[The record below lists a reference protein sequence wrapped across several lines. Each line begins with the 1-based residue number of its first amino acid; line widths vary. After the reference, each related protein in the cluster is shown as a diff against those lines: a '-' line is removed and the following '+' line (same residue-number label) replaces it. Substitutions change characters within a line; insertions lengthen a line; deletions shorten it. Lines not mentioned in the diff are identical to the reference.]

1 MSRAARLGG
10 FIVLTLA
17 ILAAGVF
24 IIGSKHYLFSSTYQL
39 RAQFDNVAGL
49 ASGADVQVGGV
60 HSGTVLRIELPH
72 VPTGKVTV
80 VMELTD
86 ATHEIVKQDSVAS
99 IETEGVLGNQYLAV
113 SFGSKGV
120 PDVRDGE
127 TIASLPPLEVTDLF
141 KKASSILDSGKLALV
156 NTTEATAHLNSL
168 SAKIDA
174 GTGTVG
180 ALVNDRQLYN
190 NLTDSTAGLKST
202 VAAAQI
208 GVTSFQENM
217 EAMKHSFLLSGF
229 FKKRGYE
236 DSATLTEN
244 AVDAL
249 PAEMPVKTFT
259 YTAGQLFASGETVK
273 IKNEKALNEAG
284 QFLASA
290 PFGMAVIQVSAGMAG
305 DSEKELVLT
314 QAQAVEIR
322 DSLVKSFGFDDRQ
335 LKTMGVGKAAG
346 GSALNAGGQIQI
358 LVYAMGTTAPT
369 EKAPAGTE
377 AKPQP

>member
-72 VPTGKVTV
+72 VPTDKVTV

-99 IETEGVLGNQYLAV
+99 IETEGVLGNQYMAV

-180 ALVNDRQLYN
+180 ALVNDKQLYN

-202 VAAAQI
+202 VAMAQV

-217 EAMKHSFLLSGF
+217 EAMKHNFLLSGF

-305 DSEKELVLT
+305 DSEKELVRT
-314 QAQAVEIR
+314 QAQAVEVR
-322 DSLVKSFGFDDRQ
+322 DSLVKNFGFDDRQ
-335 LKTMGVGKAAG
+335 LKTLGVGKATG
-346 GSALNAGGQIQI
+346 GSALNGGGQIQI
-358 LVYAMGTTAPT
+358 LVYAMGTKGPA
-369 EKAPAGTE
+369 EKVPGGPE

>member
-72 VPTGKVTV
+72 VPTDKVTV

-180 ALVNDRQLYN
+180 ALVNDKQLYN

-217 EAMKHSFLLSGF
+217 EAMKHNFLLSGF

-284 QFLASA
+284 QFLATA
-290 PFGMAVIQVSAGMAG
+290 PFGLAVIHVSAGMAG

-322 DSLVKSFGFDDRQ
+322 DSLVKNFGFDDRQ
-335 LKTMGVGKAAG
+335 LKTLGVGKAAG
-346 GSALNAGGQIQI
+346 SSALIGAGQIQI

>member
-72 VPTGKVTV
+72 VPTDKVTV

-180 ALVNDRQLYN
+180 ALVNDKQLYN

-217 EAMKHSFLLSGF
+217 EAMKHNFLLSGF

-284 QFLASA
+284 QFLATA
-290 PFGMAVIQVSAGMAG
+290 PFGLAVIHVSAGMAG

-322 DSLVKSFGFDDRQ
+322 DSLVKDFGFDDRQ

-346 GSALNAGGQIQI
+346 VSALNAGGKIQI